1 MTATHI
7 IFHLKANSFNY
18 IIQNSQGGQT
28 MISVTIKAV
37 QDLSMQR
44 LLEELGMCQCL
55 CDTMDK
61 KLGAYMTI
69 LGRMGTLKVMQRIA
83 DLPEVHRAPVF
94 KKWADEMQWYGPWT
108 LLREKTK
115 TLPEKDNL
123 QVFLN
128 KNSNR
133 MLLPGFPWGVL
144 TLGGLMRAYAEMS
157 EMIYDKVKD
166 EGVLRLMKKDFGVF
180 STGTSAPYTDP
191 KGKPLPSAV
200 RKTGWQQQ
208 RIMEDQGRLSWQRNL
223 IEMYGYDLFKKS
235 QVEPI
240 GLSDEEK
247 KQLRQEQQDKLK
259 QQRIEDARQK
269 LDKVTADFAPTEDR
283 MRFVRDI
290 KSVKGAEGWLA
301 TYKSLAPSW
310 TKAGRAKWQTTL
322 LDRISLIGDL
332 YGLVRGATISG
343 TTSDHAYS
351 FWQLC
356 DDIRTMNKAEAGEIY
371 AILTRGSTK
380 IALGADAWANHST
393 NTLKAAFDTMQTE
406 DGFAR
411 VLRMMMLVPVG
422 QMGVE
427 MHHSVHEMASV
438 IGLNDMINWRVG
450 YYDTLFMTLKELK
463 ALEEKYLA
471 KYRKLA
477 KTPGTGFSKPQL
489 KNTGNLESVENAIKA
504 LLQETTKKV
513 FHGFFV
519 TQDPFVVDIDAG
531 DWGGVVMKETRHSSA
546 HRDAA
551 LLDQGT
557 MKALNAKVKA
567 RQIGATGINKQYIQ
581 EEMLAKGS
589 LKFVLGEK
597 PKPVSDV
604 DTLYEEL
611 LGRANRIQYK
621 KELQTSVAIK
631 NGNKLLWQRYMGACM
646 VSDLG

>member
-1 MTATHI
+1 
-7 IFHLKANSFNY
+7 
-18 IIQNSQGGQT
+18 
-28 MISVTIKAV
+28 MISVTVKAA
-37 QDLSMQR
+37 QELAMQR
-44 LLEELGMCQCL
+44 LLEELGMCQRL

-61 KLGAYMTI
+61 QLGAYMTL
-69 LGRMGTLKVMQRIA
+69 LGRMGVLKVIQRIEN
-83 DLPEVHRAPVF
+83 LPEVHRLPVF
-94 KKWADEMQWYGPWT
+94 NKWAGEMQWYGPWT

-115 TLPEKDNL
+115 AKVLTEQGNL
-123 QVFLN
+123 QAFLN
-128 KNSNR
+128 RDINSGKPFNR
-133 MLLPGFPWGVL
+133 MLHPGFPWGVL

-191 KGKPLPSAV
+191 KKTPLPSAV
-200 RKTGWQQQ
+200 RKSGWQQQ

-223 IEMYGYDLFKKS
+223 IEMYGYDLFKKR
-235 QVEPI
+235 QI
-240 GLSDEEK
+240 DAGLSDEEK
-247 KQLRQEQQDKLK
+247 KLPKPQQEELKKQRTEEAREKL
-259 QQRIEDARQK
+259 A
-269 LDKVTADFAPTEDR
+269 KVTADLAPTEDR
-283 MRFVRDI
+283 MRFERDI
-290 KSVKGAEGWLA
+290 IHVEGARDWLA
-301 TYKSLAPSW
+301 KYKSLAPTW

-356 DDIRTMNKAEAGEIY
+356 DDIRTMNKAEAGDTY
-371 AILTRGSTK
+371 AILTQGSTK
-380 IALGADAWANHST
+380 MALGAGAWANHRT
-393 NTLKAAFDTMQTE
+393 DTLEAAFDTMQTE

-438 IGLNDMINWRVG
+438 IGLNDMTNWRVG

-477 KTPGTGFSKPQL
+477 KTPGAGFSKPQL
-489 KNTGNLESVENAIKA
+489 KNTGNLESVENAIKT

-519 TQDPFVVDIDAG
+519 TLDPFVVDIAAG

-551 LLDQGT
+551 LLDQET
-557 MKALNAKVKA
+557 MKALNARVKA
-567 RQIGATGINKQYIQ
+567 RKIGATGISRQYVQ
-581 EEMLAKGS
+581 EEMLAKGL
-589 LKFVLGEK
+589 LKFALDEK
-597 PKPVSDV
+597 PKMVPDV

-611 LGRANRIQYK
+611 LGRANCIQYK
-621 KELQTSVAIK
+621 KELQTSVAIV
-631 NGNKLLWQRYMGACM
+631 NTNKVLWQRYMGACM
-646 VSDLG
+646 V

>member
-1 MTATHI
+1 
-7 IFHLKANSFNY
+7 
-18 IIQNSQGGQT
+18 
-28 MISVTIKAV
+28 MISVTVKAA
-37 QDLSMQR
+37 QELAMQR
-44 LLEELGMCQCL
+44 LLEELGMCQRL

-61 KLGAYMTI
+61 QLGAYMTL
-69 LGRMGTLKVMQRIA
+69 LGRMGVLKVIQRIEN
-83 DLPEVHRAPVF
+83 LPEVHRLPVF
-94 KKWADEMQWYGPWT
+94 NKWAGEMQWYGPWT

-115 TLPEKDNL
+115 AKVLTEQGNL
-123 QVFLN
+123 QAFLN
-128 KNSNR
+128 RDINSGKPFNR
-133 MLLPGFPWGVL
+133 MLHPGFPWGVL

-180 STGTSAPYTDP
+180 STGTSTPYTDP
-191 KGKPLPSAV
+191 KKTPLPSAV
-200 RKTGWQQQ
+200 RKSGWQQQ

-223 IEMYGYDLFKKS
+223 IEMYGYDLFKKR
-235 QVEPI
+235 QI
-240 GLSDEEK
+240 DAGLSDEEK
-247 KQLRQEQQDKLK
+247 KLPKPQQEELK
-259 QQRIEDARQK
+259 KQRTEEARQK
-269 LDKVTADFAPTEDR
+269 LAKVTADLAPTEDR
-283 MRFVRDI
+283 MRFERDI
-290 KSVKGAEGWLA
+290 IRVEGARDWLA
-301 TYKSLAPSW
+301 KYKSLAPAW

-356 DDIRTMNKAEAGEIY
+356 DDIRTMNKAEAGDTY
-371 AILTRGSTK
+371 AILTQGSTK
-380 IALGADAWANHST
+380 MALGAGAWANHRT
-393 NTLKAAFDTMQTE
+393 DTLEAAFDTMQTE

-438 IGLNDMINWRVG
+438 IGLNDMTNWRVG

-477 KTPGTGFSKPQL
+477 KTPGAGFSKPQL
-489 KNTGNLESVENAIKA
+489 KNTGNLESVENAIKT

-519 TQDPFVVDIDAG
+519 TLDPFVVDIAAG

-551 LLDQGT
+551 LLDQET
-557 MKALNAKVKA
+557 MKALNARVKA
-567 RQIGATGINKQYIQ
+567 RKIGATGISRQYVQ
-581 EEMLAKGS
+581 EELLAKGL
-589 LKFVLGEK
+589 LKFALDEK
-597 PKPVSDV
+597 PKMVPDV

-611 LGRANRIQYK
+611 LGRANCIQYK
-621 KELQTSVAIK
+621 KELQTSVAII
-631 NGNKLLWQRYMGACM
+631 NTNKVLWQRYMGACM
-646 VSDLG
+646 V

>member
-1 MTATHI
+1 
-7 IFHLKANSFNY
+7 
-18 IIQNSQGGQT
+18 
-28 MISVTIKAV
+28 MISVTVKAARE
-37 QDLSMQR
+37 LAMQR
-44 LLEELGMCQCL
+44 LLEELGMCQRL

-61 KLGAYMTI
+61 QLSAYMTL
-69 LGRMGTLKVMQRIA
+69 LGRMGVLKVIQRIEN
-83 DLPEVHRAPVF
+83 LPEVHRLPVF
-94 KKWADEMQWYGPWT
+94 NKWAGEMQWYGPWT

-115 TLPEKDNL
+115 AKVLTEQGNL
-123 QVFLN
+123 QAFLN
-128 KNSNR
+128 RDINSGKPFNR
-133 MLLPGFPWGVL
+133 MLHPGFPWGVL

-191 KGKPLPSAV
+191 KKTPLPSAV
-200 RKTGWQQQ
+200 RKSGWQQQ

-223 IEMYGYDLFKKS
+223 IEMYGYDLFKKR
-235 QVEPI
+235 QI
-240 GLSDEEK
+240 DAGLSDEEK
-247 KQLRQEQQDKLK
+247 KLPKPQQEELK
-259 QQRIEDARQK
+259 KQRTEEARQK
-269 LDKVTADFAPTEDR
+269 LAKVTADLAPTEDR
-283 MRFVRDI
+283 MRFERDI
-290 KSVKGAEGWLA
+290 MRVEGARDWLA
-301 TYKSLAPSW
+301 KYKSLAPAW

-356 DDIRTMNKAEAGEIY
+356 DDIRTMNKAEAGDTY
-371 AILTRGSTK
+371 AILTQGSTK
-380 IALGADAWANHST
+380 MALGAGAWANHRT
-393 NTLKAAFDTMQTE
+393 DTLEAAFDTMQTE

-438 IGLNDMINWRVG
+438 IGLNDMTNWRVG

-477 KTPGTGFSKPQL
+477 KTPGAGFSKPQL
-489 KNTGNLESVENAIKA
+489 KNTGNLECVENAIKT

-519 TQDPFVVDIDAG
+519 TLDPFVVDIAAG

-551 LLDQGT
+551 LLDQET
-557 MKALNAKVKA
+557 MKALNARVKA
-567 RQIGATGINKQYIQ
+567 RKIGATGISRQYVQ
-581 EEMLAKGS
+581 EEMLAKGL
-589 LKFVLGEK
+589 LKFALDEK
-597 PKPVSDV
+597 PKMVPDV

-611 LGRANRIQYK
+611 LGRANCIQYK
-621 KELQTSVAIK
+621 KELQTSVAII
-631 NGNKLLWQRYMGACM
+631 NTNKVLWQRYMGACM
-646 VSDLG
+646 V